1 MPSTSTP
8 ILNPSFQTPSPNN
21 SGQNDS
27 EAVKDTKDL
36 LQAWELLVGFGGEE
50 VKNQLDTFGVG
61 KAEDLAELDE
71 TDLLSIAAVMKKVH
85 RKKFMRFL
93 DLTGSFDD
101 NFSSCMVD
109 DRD

>member
-27 EAVKDTKDL
+27 EAVKDTKDV
-36 LQAWELLVGFGGEE
+36 LQAWELLVGYGGEE
-50 VKNQLDTFGVG
+50 VKNQLDILGVG
-61 KAEDLAELDE
+61 QAEDLAELDE
-71 TDLLSIAAVMKKVH
+71 TDLQGIGAMMKKVH

-93 DLTGSFDD
+93 DLSFDD